1 MKRTARRWTIPLLA
15 MSMAAAALPAA
26 AQSGK
31 VNDYPTAAI
40 ADYVFGCMASNGQS
54 RQVLE
59 RCACS
64 IDVIASILD
73 YDSYVEAETVLSMRL
88 VGGEKGSIFRADA
101 AMREAV
107 ANLKRSQAEAEIR
120 CF

>member
-1 MKRTARRWTIPLLA
+1 MTRRARRWAIPLLA
-15 MSMAAAALPAA
+15 LSLAGGSYSAV
-26 AQSGK
+26 AQSNK
-31 VNDYPTAAI
+31 INDYPTAAI
-40 ADYVFGCMASNGQS
+40 ADYVFACMASNGQS

-73 YDSYVEAETVLSMRL
+73 YEAYVEAETVMSLRL
-88 VGGEKGSIFRADA
+88 VGGEKGSIFRVDP

>member
-1 MKRTARRWTIPLLA
+1 MKRIRSVWSVPVLALALSAATTLATAQ
-15 MSMAAAALPAA
+15 AA
-26 AQSGK
+26 K
-31 VNDYPTAAI
+31 TNDYPTAAV

-54 RQVLE
+54 RQALE

-64 IDVIASILD
+64 IDVVASILD
-73 YDSYVEAETVLSMRL
+73 YESYVEAETVLSMRL

-107 ANLKRSQAEAEIR
+107 ANLKRAQAEAEIR